1 MSPSGEPDLLARTRS
16 ALLDALEALAEH
28 RDAVVVIGAQAVYL
42 RTGRIAVALPET
54 TKDSDL
60 AIDPRALGD
69 RPLVE
74 DAMRAAGFA
83 PADEKAQPG
92 TWVNAAGI
100 PVDLMVPATLSG
112 AGGRRG
118 ARVPPHSRLAM
129 RRAAGLEAAVIDR
142 SRMRIGSL
150 TAAEVRAVDAWV
162 AGPAALLVSKLHKLA
177 EREGDPDR
185 LADKD
190 AHDVYRLLVAVP
202 LAELVRTFE
211 WLRNDAVAEEATN
224 VGLAALERLFAAG
237 PMALGSRMAG
247 RAEAGIGAPE
257 VVAASAAT
265 LASDLVVE
273 LRRR

>member
-16 ALLDALEALAEH
+16 ALLDALQALAEH

-42 RTGRIAVALPET
+42 RTGGIAVALPET

-74 DAMRAAGFA
+74 EAMSAAGFA
-83 PADEKAQPG
+83 PAGEKAQPG

-100 PVDLMVPATLSG
+100 PVDLMVPATLSA

-118 ARVPPHSRLAM
+118 ARVPPHSRRAM

-150 TAAEVRAVDAWV
+150 TADDERAVDAWV

-202 LAELVRTFE
+202 LPELVQTFE
-211 WLRNDAVAEEATN
+211 WLRNDAVAEEATR
-224 VGLAALERLFAAG
+224 VGLAALDRLFAAG
-237 PMALGSRMAG
+237 PTALGSRMAG
-247 RAEAGIGAPE
+247 RAESGVGAPE
-257 VVAASAAT
+257 VVAASVAA
-265 LASDLVVE
+265 LASDLVAE

>member
-74 DAMRAAGFA
+74 DAMRGAGFA
-83 PADEKAQPG
+83 PAGEKAQPG